1 MKEVIIINESLIESI
16 GKDLFTFGSLIFCYI
31 FNYQYLG
38 NSTVISITIS
48 ICFFF
53 FVWGRASS
61 RKSLSID
68 EAIKKL
74 EAMR

>member
-1 MKEVIIINESLIESI
+1 MKEIIIIKESLIESI
-16 GKDLFTFGSLIFCYI
+16 CKDLFTFGWLIFCYI

-48 ICFFF
+48 ICFFL
-53 FVWGRASS
+53 FVFS
-61 RKSLSID
+61 RGLSKKSLSID

>member
-1 MKEVIIINESLIESI
+1 MKEIIIINESLIESI
-16 GKDLFTFGSLIFCYI
+16 GKDLFTFGSLIICYI

-48 ICFFF
+48 ICFFS
-53 FVWGRASS
+53 FVLANGPFG
-61 RKSLSID
+61 KSLSID

>member
-53 FVWGRASS
+53 FVLGRGLT
-61 RKSLSID
+61 RKSFSID